1 MKQDIA
7 LKIKVKE
14 MLAMVK
20 LVAPGKSV
28 ELRIPHCGAIQC
40 VGGSVHRRG
49 TPPNL
54 VEMNAKT
61 FMSLIE
67 NPCLWETLIN
77 TGDISASGLNS
88 DLSEVFLKISEILNS
103 HKEVNKE

>member
-1 MKQDIA
+1 
-7 LKIKVKE
+7 
-14 MLAMVK
+14 
-20 LVAPGKSV
+20 
-28 ELRIPHCGAIQC
+28 
-40 VGGSVHRRG
+40 
-49 TPPNL
+49 
-54 VEMNAKT
+54 MNAKT